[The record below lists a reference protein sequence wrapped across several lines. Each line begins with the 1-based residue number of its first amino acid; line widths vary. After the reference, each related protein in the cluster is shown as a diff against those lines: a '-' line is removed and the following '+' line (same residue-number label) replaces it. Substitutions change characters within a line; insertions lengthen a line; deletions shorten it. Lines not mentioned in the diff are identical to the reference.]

1 MTQFITE
8 ALMAINTARTSASPH
23 FAARDSDA
31 LKQVWETIQ
40 VDSCPYSYNF
50 HLHTVCSDGQ
60 LKPEALIEQAANIG
74 LKGLAITDHHTVRGY
89 EAAQFWLE
97 ETRVRQ
103 REALEGRDRQLP
115 HLWVGVEITACLLEV
130 EVHILGY
137 AFDPDRAAIQPYLQ
151 ERELKGYEARA
162 DRVIAA
168 IQQAGGLA
176 VLAHP
181 ERYPKPASQLI
192 PAAVE
197 SGIDGVETYY
207 AYRKTNPWQPTP
219 AKTEKVKQLSEKYG
233 LFNTCGTDSH
243 GLDILLR
250 L

>member
-1 MTQFITE
+1 
-8 ALMAINTARTSASPH
+8 MAINTVRAFASPH
-23 FAARDSDA
+23 LAAQDSDS
-31 LKQVWETIQ
+31 LKQVWRTIQ
-40 VDSCPYSYNF
+40 ADSCPYSYNF

-60 LKPEALIEQAANIG
+60 LEPEALMEQAASMG

-89 EAAQFWLE
+89 ETAQFWLE

-103 REALEGRDRQLP
+103 QDRPLP
-115 HLWVGVEITACLLEV
+115 HLWVGVEITARLLEV

-137 AFDPDRAAIQPYLQ
+137 AFDPDRAAIAPYLQ
-151 ERELKGYEARA
+151 GRGPKGYEARA
-162 DRVIAA
+162 DRVIEA
-168 IQQAGGLA
+168 IHQAGGLA

-181 ERYPKPASQLI
+181 ERYPKSAERLI

-207 AYRKTNPWQPTP
+207 AYRKTNPWKPTP
-219 AKTEKVKQLSEKYG
+219 AQTERVKALSDRYG

-243 GLDILLR
+243 GLNILLR